1 LIDTNVVAY
10 FSFNYKHQDS
20 QNVEVVL
27 YSLLSQ
33 LLAKPLE
40 LWTQLDKLYES
51 CEKLQSRPTLD
62 DAHDIL
68 LHIKIPSGVIFAID
82 ALDEAS
88 VPCRDQLLQHLNK
101 LAEVGFC
108 ILLTSRP
115 DVNLRQLR
123 SHSIVIDIT
132 AQKEDLKVYT
142 TQRLQESMNVQD
154 ILEGYGESVIRQL
167 VDLVISHA
175 AGM

>member
-1 LIDTNVVAY
+1 MLC
-10 FSFNYKHQDS
+10 
-20 QNVEVVL
+20 
-27 YSLLSQ
+27 SLLSQ
-33 LLAKPLE
+33 LLAKLPE

-51 CEKLQSRPTLD
+51 CEKLQSRPTLE
-62 DAHDIL
+62 DALDIL
-68 LHIKIPSGVIFAID
+68 LHIKNPSEVIFAID

-101 LAEVGFC
+101 LAEVGFR

-123 SHSIVIDIT
+123 SHSIIINIT
-132 AQKEDLKVYT
+132 AQKEDLEVYT